1 MMDGNGWS
9 IMMVDIGR
17 YLKNT
22 SITSAANNKGGVLA
36 LYQSGIRK
44 VLTEE
49 IIKNIVHKYGHN
61 ILVLVISSADAN
73 WNFFW

>member
-9 IMMVDIGR
+9 IMMVDM
-17 YLKNT
+17 YLENT

-36 LYQSGIRK
+36 LYQQSGIRK

-49 IIKNIVHKYGHN
+49 TIKNIGHKYGHN
-61 ILVLVISSADAN
+61 ILVLVISSANVDGKKSL
-73 WNFFW
+73 